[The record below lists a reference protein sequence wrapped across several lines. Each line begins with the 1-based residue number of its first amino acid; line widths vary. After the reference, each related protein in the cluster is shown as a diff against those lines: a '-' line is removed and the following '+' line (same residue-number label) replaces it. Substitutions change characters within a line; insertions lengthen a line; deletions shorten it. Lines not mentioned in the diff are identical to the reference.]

1 MDRPAARHVLPEF
14 SERTGTGVHTTDPY
28 AKLFS
33 ERILFLGTPLDDT
46 AASDVTAQLMYLEH
60 AAPDQDVSLYINS
73 PGGSFSALCAV
84 HDAMR
89 YICCDVETVCLG
101 RADATAAVLLAA
113 GTPGKRM
120 VLPHARV
127 LVRQPSLDGPVQGQP
142 SDLALQAEEL
152 LRTRE
157 TLTGMLSR
165 YTGRSTERIRRDTE
179 RDTVLD
185 ARGAVAYGLA
195 DRIVE
200 NRTAQGAAHGA
211 W

>member
-14 SERTGTGVHTTDPY
+14 SERTGTGVHATDPY
-28 AKLFS
+28 
-33 ERILFLGTPLDDT
+33 
-46 AASDVTAQLMYLEH
+46 
-60 AAPDQDVSLYINS
+60 
-73 PGGSFSALCAV
+73 
-84 HDAMR
+84 
-89 YICCDVETVCLG
+89 CLG
-101 RADATAAVLLAA
+101 RADSTAAVLLAA

-127 LVRQPSLDGPVQGQP
+127 LVRQPSFDGPVQGQA
-142 SDLALQAEEL
+142 SDLALQAQEL

-157 TLTGMLSR
+157 SLTGMLSR
-165 YTGRSTERIRRDTE
+165 YTGRSAERIRQDTE

-185 ARGAVAYGLA
+185 ARAAVAYGFA
-195 DRIVE
+195 DRLVA